1 MFNKQGGESSSENLM
16 GSRYIVIGAPMYK
29 WKFKLIGFHLVASLL
44 IVGLHVNKSC
54 N

>member
-1 MFNKQGGESSSENLM
+1 M
-16 GSRYIVIGAPMYK
+16 IGAPMYTVVWEFK
-29 WKFKLIGFHLVASLL
+29 WEFKLIGFHLVASLV

>member
-1 MFNKQGGESSSENLM
+1 M
-16 GSRYIVIGAPMYK
+16 IGAPMYK
-29 WKFKLIGFHLVASLL
+29 LEFKLIGFHLVASLV